1 MENGY
6 SSTPNLRLGIDTGG
20 TYTDAVLV
28 DSSDRIAASTK
39 ALTTHHDLTIGIDVA
54 LSQLLK
60 PSLQEVTLVSLS
72 TTLATNAVIESRGT
86 PVCLLLAGYSPAQV
100 KRAEID
106 KIIHNG
112 QCVLLDGGHDAAG
125 GETVPLDLDE
135 ARRVIQLWHTK
146 VSAFGVSG
154 IFSVRNPSHEITLR
168 ELVRTQT
175 DLPVTCGHELAS
187 SLNAPRRAVTV
198 ALNASL
204 IPYIDALIRAVH
216 GILIKHKI
224 AAPLMVVK
232 GDGSLISAKMA
243 LQRPVE
249 TVISGPAA
257 SVIGACHLGDVNS
270 GIVADMGGTTTDI
283 SIVTGGRPVVSE
295 KGTLIGNWKPMVE
308 TVQVFSIG
316 LGGDSEAGYKGG
328 KGLGIGPRR
337 VIPMSL
343 LGYRYPDVLERLQAQ
358 LAAPPTA
365 GNNRFALQLF
375 ADHTQLTR
383 MTKIEREAWQRLAE
397 GPLEVD
403 ALGQSEKYQARAIA
417 TLVRRGIAIYS
428 GFSPS
433 DAAHVLDYTSHWSR
447 EAANLAARIWARQ
460 MRQVYGWGNFQPDD
474 AMEPS
479 LRVHQEIVRQIRNTV
494 IRACLASNN
503 TRQNVPDLQRVSAIL
518 TDWIM
523 GTASTNPELFSVQFN
538 RNLKMVAVGAPAQ
551 FYYPDAADQLGIPLQ
566 VPIHGEVANAIGAVV
581 SSIVQRK
588 HLTIT
593 QPTQSVFRVHC
604 KNGAVD
610 FQTSARALAFAET
623 AVTRE
628 AKAKAYQAGA
638 AEVELAI
645 THHKISVI
653 PDDSSV
659 EIFFECRVTATA
671 SGRPSAGNAV
681 GTLDHRGNT
690 RS

>member
-1 MENGY
+1 MKNRNY
-6 SSTPNLRLGIDTGG
+6 SAPNLRLGIDTGG

-28 DSSDRIAASTK
+28 DTTDRITASTK
-39 ALTTHHDLTIGIDVA
+39 TLTTHHDLTVGIDVA

-60 PSLQEVTLVSLS
+60 SCLEQVTLVSLS
-72 TTLATNAVIESRGT
+72 TTLATNAVVEGRGA
-86 PVCLLLAGYSPAQV
+86 PVCLLLAGYSPAQA
-100 KRAEID
+100 KRAEVD
-106 KIIHNG
+106 KITRNG

-125 GETVPLDLDE
+125 NEIVPLDLDK
-135 ARRVIQLWHTK
+135 ARRIIQLWHEK

-154 IFSVRNPSHEITLR
+154 IFSVRNPSHEIALR
-168 ELVRTQT
+168 ELVRAQT

-198 ALNASL
+198 AFNASL

-216 GILIKHKI
+216 GILAKHHI

-257 SVIGACHLGDVNS
+257 SVIGACHLGHVDS
-270 GIVADMGGTTTDI
+270 GIVADMGGTTTDV

-295 KGTLIGNWKPMVE
+295 KGTLIGSWKPMVE

-328 KGLGIGPRR
+328 EGLRIGPRR
-337 VIPMSL
+337 VVPMSL
-343 LGYRYPDVLERLQAQ
+343 LGHRYPGVVERLQAQ
-358 LAAPPTA
+358 LAAPSTT

-375 ADHTQLTR
+375 ADRSQLAQ
-383 MTKIEREAWQRLAE
+383 MTKIERETWQHLAE
-397 GPLEVD
+397 APLEID
-403 ALGQSEKYQARAIA
+403 ALGQSEKYQARAVA
-417 TLVRRGIAIYS
+417 ALVRRGIAIYS
-428 GFSPS
+428 GFTPS
-433 DAAHVLDYTSHWSR
+433 DAAHVLDYTNHWSR
-447 EAANLAARIWARQ
+447 ETANLAARIWGRQ
-460 MRQVYGWGNFQPDD
+460 MKQVFGWGNFQTDN
-474 AMEPS
+474 AIEPS
-479 LRVHQEIVRQIRNTV
+479 RWVHQEVVRQIRNTI

-503 TRQNVPDLQRVSAIL
+503 TRQNLPDLQRVSAIL
-518 TDWIM
+518 TDWITDTA
-523 GTASTNPELFSVQFN
+523 GTKPELFSVQFH

-551 FYYPDAADQLGIPLQ
+551 FYYPDATDQLGIHLQ
-566 VPIHGEVANAIGAVV
+566 LPIHGEVANAIGAVI
-581 SSIVQRK
+581 SSIVQRE

-593 QPTQSVFRVHC
+593 QPTQGVFRAHG
-604 KNGAVD
+604 KDGTVD
-610 FQTSARALAFAET
+610 FQDSARALAFAET
-623 AVTRE
+623 TAASE

-638 AEVELAI
+638 TEVELAI
-645 THHKISVI
+645 TQQKTSVI

-671 SGRPSAGNAV
+671 SGRPAAGNTISTGRV
-681 GTLDHRGNT
+681 
-690 RS
+690 